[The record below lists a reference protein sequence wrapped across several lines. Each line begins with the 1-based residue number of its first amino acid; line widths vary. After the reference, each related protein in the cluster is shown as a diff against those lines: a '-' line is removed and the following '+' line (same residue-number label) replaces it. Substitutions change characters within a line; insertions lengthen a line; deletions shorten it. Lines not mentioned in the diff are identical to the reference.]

1 LATDY
6 LLAATD
12 VPALTDMMTPRA
24 LAVLRRML
32 ETPDES
38 ARFRQH
44 FQDVSD
50 DRDRIAMSKAVSAPG
65 DEVHLAIAYNRIIWR
80 AARLT
85 NPDMLPVDL
94 NAEECLD
101 VMERVAALYGGRW
114 CIGAALARANL
125 SPKRLISHYRMNAAA
140 LAHVEQVLTQRY
152 HAALCSPSDM
162 VGIVAAQSI
171 AEPSTQ
177 MVLNSVTWDTE
188 LLISIDGVL
197 TKTTIGEFTDGYMES
212 TAGTPD
218 LEAHPQD
225 THLAWIK
232 DRDVRIGSIDEEGR
246 AHWTQVEACTRHPV
260 VNEDGSNTVY
270 KVTVRSGAE
279 VTVTRGKGLLKRIG
293 NKIVHATVDD
303 FKVGDYLPMAAT
315 LQPDVPEIST
325 LDLIDWVSPTKAVY
339 MSEAAKAIDFYHNGG
354 MSGRS
359 AANRT
364 VKPATDTAQ
373 LDDPSAQDRNPSGGA
388 TARDPSS
395 RCRSNGP
402 TPSWRASTS
411 PRAR

>member
-1 LATDY
+1 MSN
-6 LLAATD
+6 
-12 VPALTDMMTPRA
+12 V
-24 LAVLRRML
+24 
-32 ETPDES
+32 S
-38 ARFRQH
+38 GAR
-44 FQDVSD
+44 
-50 DRDRIAMSKAVSAPG
+50 

-101 VMERVAALYGGRW
+101 VMERVAALYGRW
-114 CIGAALARANL
+114 HRRRPGACEPVPQA
-125 SPKRLISHYRMNAAA
+125 RLISHYRMNAAA

-162 VGIVAAQSI
+162 VGIVAQSI

-188 LLISIDGVL
+188 ADLHRRRADQDDHRGSSRTVH
-197 TKTTIGEFTDGYMES
+197 GEHG
-212 TAGTPD
+212 GTPD

-225 THLAWIK
+225 THWH
-232 DRDVRIGSIDEEGR
+232 GSR
-246 AHWTQVEACTRHPV
+246 TVTSASAPSTRRAAHWTQVEACTRHPV

-279 VTVTRGKGLLKRIG
+279 VTVTRGACSSAS
-293 NKIVHATVDD
+293 ATRSCT
-303 FKVGDYLPMAAT
+303 PPWTTSASET
-315 LQPDVPEIST
+315 TCPWPPPRSRTCEIST

-339 MSEAAKAIDFYHNGG
+339 MSEAAKAIDFYHNG
-354 MSGRS
+354 MSRS

-373 LDDPSAQDRNPSGGA
+373 LVTLLHPRTGTPVVAPRPGDFTLPFKRADAFMASFNVAKSAVNN
-388 TARDPSS
+388 T
-395 RCRSNGP
+395 
-402 TPSWRASTS
+402 RA
-411 PRAR
+411 A